1 MPGSP
6 VSTLLVRGLSGDSK
20 PEGLFPSFR
29 ATTSRVPTYLAGPQ
43 LSPALTTH
51 LLPAWLDCCVCD
63 SHRWEWHLPCLHPFL
78 PSRDPALLT
87 SCVCSTLSLMDP
99 RPRRPQPST
108 PACRICSGRCGAEP
122 SGPPRFS
129 HLLHTSPPSFCPGT
143 GSSRLGL
150 CSKWRNSPLH
160 LPPPVRPVDS
170 SHSQWMRINQG
181 MNWGWRTWQA
191 TALPSALFEGW
202 PGWKGPWSHSLS

>member
-1 MPGSP
+1 MLNKKINYYYLAQGLFLIRCSINSPLRPSPGDLPAGRPGSP

-63 SHRWEWHLPCLHPFL
+63 SHRWEWHLPCLHPFF

-99 RPRRPQPST
+99 RQRRLQPST

-143 GSSRLGL
+143 
-150 CSKWRNSPLH
+150 
-160 LPPPVRPVDS
+160 
-170 SHSQWMRINQG
+170 
-181 MNWGWRTWQA
+181 
-191 TALPSALFEGW
+191 
-202 PGWKGPWSHSLS
+202 